1 MKDNTRRDFLKKSVV
16 AAGFTAGLLTNTNA
30 KPTKGGAD
38 SKSDNPSQLAKTYLL
53 KRQIPAEET
62 YDVVVA
68 GGGPSGVAAAVS
80 AARLG
85 ANVILIE
92 AMGCLGGMGT
102 SGLVSAFD
110 PMANG
115 EKQLVKGFMG
125 EVVETMH
132 NAGFMNVNPD
142 AWREKY
148 HSWSKFNPEGYKLVL
163 DQKTQQA
170 GVKVLFFSRVIEA
183 DVDSD
188 NSRVNGVVINNIEGM
203 KYLKANAFIDCTGD
217 AVLAHLCGAD
227 CWRAGR
233 DTENIMPPTMA
244 TLWNGEVNLSR
255 DEIRK
260 LYYEWVKKGL
270 HQHPSKKI
278 VGLSEVDDNLFYL
291 NGGHLFG
298 VDALD
303 ANSLSEGAMRGRVI
317 ADDFRKMF
325 EAHPKIKLALA
336 ATSSL
341 VGVRESRRI
350 KGEYVF
356 NKDDMATRR
365 IFPDSIGVYCKACD
379 IHPYAFTD
387 QAMKDHYEMYYLNK
401 LYRPDRGEM
410 FSIPYGALVPK
421 GWKNLWT
428 AGRCASADVIGQGSL
443 RCQPYCS
450 QMGQAAGTAAVQAML
465 TGQAANN
472 LDTEQLVSTLRE
484 AGVYLPQKQTSKQM
498 TKIKN

>member
-1 MKDNTRRDFLKKSVV
+1 MKNNTRREFLKKSIAATGISTGVIATV
-16 AAGFTAGLLTNTNA
+16 AGEGKVKATAEVTT
-30 KPTKGGAD
+30 KPT
-38 SKSDNPSQLAKTYLL
+38 SEKTYTLNR
-53 KRQIPAEET
+53 KIPVEEA

-68 GGGPSGVAAAVS
+68 GGGPSGVAAAVC

-115 EKQLVKGFMG
+115 DTQLVRGFMG
-125 EVVETMH
+125 EVVEAM
-132 NAGFMNVNPD
+132 NKAGFMNVNPD
-142 AWREKY
+142 SWRTRY
-148 HSWSKFNPEGYKLVL
+148 HSWSKFNPEGYKLIL
-163 DQKTQQA
+163 DRMVQKA
-170 GVKVLFFSRVIEA
+170 GVKVQFFTRVMEA
-183 DVDSD
+183 DVDSKKQ
-188 NSRVNGVVINNIEGM
+188 RVNGVVINNVEGM
-203 KYLKANAFIDCTGD
+203 KYIKANAFIDCTGD
-217 AVLAHLCGAD
+217 AVLADLCGVD

-244 TLWNGEVNLSR
+244 TLWNGEMNLSR
-255 DEIRK
+255 EELRQ
-260 LYYEWVKKGL
+260 LYYQWVKKGL
-270 HQHPSKKI
+270 HTHPSKKI
-278 VGLSEVDDNLFYL
+278 VGLSEVDDGLFYL

-303 ANSLSEGAMRGRVI
+303 ADSLSEGAMRGRII

-325 EAHPKIKLALA
+325 DSHPKIKLALA

-365 IFPDSIGVYCKACD
+365 VFTDSIGVYCKACD

-387 QAMKDHYEMYYLNK
+387 KAMKDHYEMYYKNE
-401 LYRPDRGEM
+401 LYRPAKGEM
-410 FSIPYGALVPK
+410 FSIPYGAIVPK

-450 QMGQAAGTAAVQAML
+450 QMGQAAGTAAVQSML
-465 TGQAANN
+465 TGQAAND
-472 LDTEQLVSTLRE
+472 LDTEQLVQTLRK
-484 AGVYLPQKQTSKQM
+484 AGVYLPQPKTNKKM
-498 TKIKN
+498 TRE